1 MPEKLPN
8 DASKLQ
14 GHLMTGFPKVS
25 TGTAVAAIAL
35 LLLVPPVHTSRAEQ
49 AATPRLQL
57 EPEAHTGLS
66 GKSLATAKKYMI
78 STANPLASE
87 AGREML
93 RQGGSA
99 TDAAIAAQLV
109 LGLVEPQSSGLG
121 GGAFLLHWDKSQKSL
136 KAYDGRETAPAAAK
150 PDRFLKAGKPID
162 FGSAVHSGLS
172 IGTPGLVR
180 LLEHTHQRHGKLPWA
195 RLFEPALKLAR
206 GGFEVSNRL
215 YFLLRWFGP
224 ESFSPSARRYFF
236 DSTGSA
242 LPIGQVLKNPAYAAT
257 LEALANGG
265 ANAFYTGPIAEQIV
279 AAVKAAPNIPG
290 DLTLADLAGYKVAER
305 EPLCIAYRAH
315 RVCGMPPPS
324 SGSMAIAQS
333 LKMLERFDLG
343 SSAANAMRTP
353 ALHLIVEAE
362 RLAYADRDR
371 YLADP
376 DFAPVPNGLLDADY
390 LAARSALIDPAKA
403 MPRAEPGLPPGVD
416 KRAFGIDATRENVG
430 TSHLSVMDADGNT
443 VSLTTT
449 IEGAFGSGV
458 FTGGFLLN
466 NQLTD
471 FSFRPEDENGLPIAN
486 RVEAGKRPRST
497 MAPTIVFDETENVF
511 AALGSPGGSRII
523 LFVMKSLVGLIDWK
537 LDAQAAIDLPNFG
550 STGKAVE
557 LEYGW
562 STIWRALL
570 LKSYGHRIA
579 PDLMN
584 SGLHAIVRRNGVL
597 EGGADPR
604 REGVALGD

>member
-1 MPEKLPN
+1 
-8 DASKLQ
+8 
-14 GHLMTGFPKVS
+14 MTSTPKGS
-25 TGTAVAAIAL
+25 ARAAVAAIAL
-35 LLLVPPVHTSRAEQ
+35 LLAFAPPHTIRAEP
-49 AATPRLQL
+49 ATTPRLQL
-57 EPEAHTGLS
+57 EPEAHTGLAD
-66 GKSLATAKKYMI
+66 KRLAIAKKYMI

-93 RQGGSA
+93 REGGSA

-121 GGAFLLHWDKSQKSL
+121 GGAFILHWDAKQRSL
-136 KAYDGRETAPAAAK
+136 NSYDGRETAPATAE
-150 PDRFLKAGKPID
+150 PNRFMKGGQPLAFD
-162 FGSAVHSGLS
+162 TAVHSGLS
-172 IGTPGLVR
+172 IGTPGLIRV
-180 LLEHTHQRHGKLPWA
+180 LEHAHQRHGKLPWA

-206 GGFEVSNRL
+206 EGFQVSSRL
-215 YFLLRWFGP
+215 YFMLRWFGP
-224 ESFSPSARRYFF
+224 EGLSPAARRYFF

-242 LPIGQVLKNPAYAAT
+242 LPIGQLLKNPAYAKT
-257 LEALANGG
+257 LETIAKGG
-265 ANAFYTGPIAEQIV
+265 ADAFYAGPIAEEIV
-279 AAVKAAPNIPG
+279 AAVKNAPNSPG
-290 DLTLADLAGYKVAER
+290 DLTLADLAAYKVVER
-305 EPLCIAYRAH
+305 TPLCIDYRAY

-324 SGSMAIAQS
+324 SGGMALAQS

-343 SSAANAMRTP
+343 SEPDDAMNTP
-353 ALHLIVEAE
+353 AVHLIIEAE

-376 DFAPVPNGLLDADY
+376 DFVAVPKGLLDAGY
-390 LAARSALIDPAKA
+390 LTARSAMINPEKA
-403 MPRAEPGLPPGVD
+403 MARAEPGLPPDAD
-416 KRAFGIDATRENVG
+416 KRAFGIDATRENIG
-430 TSHLSVMDADGNT
+430 TSHLSVVDAEGNT
-443 VSLTTT
+443 VSMTTT
-449 IEGAFGSGV
+449 IEGPFGSGV

-471 FSFRPEDENGLPIAN
+471 FSFRPEDESGDPIAN

-497 MAPTIVFDETENVF
+497 MAPTIVFDEKGDPF

-523 LFVMKSLVGLIDWK
+523 LFVMKSLIGLIDWK

-550 STGKAVE
+550 STGKSVE

-562 STIWRALL
+562 SMIWRALL
-570 LKSYGHRIA
+570 LKSYGHQIS

-584 SGLHAIVRRNGVL
+584 SGLHAVVRRHGLL

-604 REGVALGD
+604 REGAALGD

>member
-1 MPEKLPN
+1 MI
-8 DASKLQ
+8 
-14 GHLMTGFPKVS
+14 GFPKVS
-25 TGTAVAAIAL
+25 AGTAIAAIAVL
-35 LLLVPPVHTSRAEQ
+35 LMALPLQTLHAEPVAS
-49 AATPRLQL
+49 PRLQL
-57 EPEAHTGLS
+57 EPEAHTGFS
-66 GKSLATAKKYMI
+66 DKRLAVAKKYMI

-121 GGAFLLHWDKSQKSL
+121 GGAFFLHWDEGRKNLQ
-136 KAYDGRETAPAAAK
+136 AYDGRETAPAAAK
-150 PDRFLKAGKPID
+150 PDRFMKAGKPID
-162 FGSAVHSGLS
+162 FNAAVHSGLS

-180 LLEHTHQRHGKLPWA
+180 LLEHTHQQHGKLPWA

-206 GGFEVSNRL
+206 DGFEVSQRL

-224 ESFSPSARRYFF
+224 EGFSPAARHYFF
-236 DSTGSA
+236 DNTGSA
-242 LPIGQVLKNPAYAAT
+242 LPIGQRLKNPDYAAT
-257 LEALANGG
+257 LEALAKGG
-265 ANAFYTGPIAEQIV
+265 ADAFYTGPIADKIV
-279 AAVKAAPNIPG
+279 AAVKGAPNTPG
-290 DLTLADLAGYKVAER
+290 DLTLSDLATYKVVER
-305 EPLCIAYRAH
+305 APLCVVYRAH
-315 RVCGMPPPS
+315 RVCGMSPPS
-324 SGSMAIAQS
+324 SGGMALAQA
-333 LKMLERFDLG
+333 LKILERFDLG
-343 SSAANAMRTP
+343 SGPEDAMRTP
-353 ALHLIVEAE
+353 AVHLIVEAE

-376 DFAPVPNGLLDADY
+376 DFVPVPKGLLDPQY

-403 MPRAEPGLPPGVD
+403 MAKAEPGLPPDAD
-416 KRAFGIDATRENVG
+416 KRAFGIDATQENVG
-430 TSHLSVMDADGNT
+430 TSHLSVVDAEGNT

-458 FTGGFLLN
+458 FAGGFLLN

-471 FSFRPEDENGLPIAN
+471 FSFRPADESGTPIAN
-486 RVEAGKRPRST
+486 RVEGGKRPRST
-497 MAPTIVFDETENVF
+497 MAPTIVFDEKENVF
-511 AALGSPGGSRII
+511 ATLGSPGGSRII

-570 LKSYGHRIA
+570 LKSYGHRIS

-584 SGLHAIVRRNGVL
+584 SGLHAIVRRDGVL